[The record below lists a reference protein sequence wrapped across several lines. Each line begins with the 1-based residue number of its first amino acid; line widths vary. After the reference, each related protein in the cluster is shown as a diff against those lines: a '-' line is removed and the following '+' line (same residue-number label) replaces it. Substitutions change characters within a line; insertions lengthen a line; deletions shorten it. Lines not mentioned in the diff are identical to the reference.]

1 MPQKTRRGY
10 WISQSWTYRQL
21 WAIWHGDGNWTQAS
35 ARAGNSLNHWA
46 ISPVP
51 GPHSVVVVVVVV
63 LVFFFFKKRCIYYF
77 YFMCISIFPASMWV
91 YHAWAWYQWMVRVLN
106 SSMDGEGAVPLE
118 LQLQM
123 VVSLCVGRQGE
134 SNPCLLE
141 EQQVLVTTEPCL
153 QRQHYICKGSYEVTH
168 SHVLINKY
176 STPVCHSYH
185 SPFPTLLNVFLCHI
199 LPSLSPCSKEP
210 KNSFLNIKQ
219 RIAIS
224 TNH

>member
-106 SSMDGEGAVPLE
+106 SSMDWAWKAEIDLW
-118 LQLQM
+118 
-123 VVSLCVGRQGE
+123 SLTWHINKNG
-134 SNPCLLE
+134 
-141 EQQVLVTTEPCL
+141 
-153 QRQHYICKGSYEVTH
+153 TH
-168 SHVLINKY
+168 SAFGCQWVVAVRGPTGWQVTADAY
-176 STPVCHSYH
+176 S
-185 SPFPTLLNVFLCHI
+185 
-199 LPSLSPCSKEP
+199 
-210 KNSFLNIKQ
+210 
-219 RIAIS
+219 
-224 TNH
+224 